1 MRDSAD
7 SYDPAFGRVR
17 RARSKRQRKFYQP
30 YDDEATYVKRAWE
43 LQRLAGA
50 DADDATDGLP
60 EGDRWSTWDQST
72 PLARGPKPHPKWL
85 VTDLAAVD
93 YELGVLKTGKE
104 ADVFLVRRG
113 VPGTDRSC
121 LLAAKRYRDATH
133 RQFHR
138 DAGYLEGRR
147 TRDTRETR
155 ATANRTAFGRQ
166 AIASQWANAEFNAL
180 VQLYNAR
187 VPVPYPVQ
195 ILGTEVLLEFIGD
208 ADGTGAP
215 RLAETRPGPA
225 ELAILWGQLVEAT
238 ATLASAGFAHGDLS
252 PYNLLVHHGRLVMID
267 LPQLV
272 DVISH
277 SNGRSF
283 LDRDAKNVAT
293 WFARAGHP
301 DADPEALA
309 RLLAEE
315 AHLALA
321 DDRENREDREPA
333 ALKGSPAGL
342 RQEERQCICNA
353 AGNLTTGQVP
363 HCSLE
368 LQRPDRGCPPD
379 AGARRA
385 QPRHFDKYV
394 FQLPIPRYDPADAAH
409 ARLTALAERA
419 ARVAATTTLPD
430 VRFERQRKHIRDVL
444 ERHGIAKDIDAIV
457 KALLD
462 IAI

>member
-17 RARSKRQRKFYQP
+17 RARNKRQRKFYQP
-30 YDDEATYVKRAWE
+30 HDDEATYTKRAWE

-50 DADDATDGLP
+50 DADDAIDGLP

-72 PLARGPKPHPKWL
+72 PTERGPKPHPTWL

-138 DAGYLEGRR
+138 DVGYLEGRR
-147 TRDTRETR
+147 VRESRVNR
-155 ATANRTAFGRQ
+155 AVAKRSSFGRE
-166 AIASQWANAEFNAL
+166 AIAGQWANAEFNAL
-180 VQLYNAR
+180 VQLHSFG

-195 ILGTEVLLEFIGD
+195 ILGTEILLEFVGD

-215 RLAETRPGPA
+215 RLAETRPEPA
-225 ELAILWGQLVEAT
+225 ELASLWSQLVEAM
-238 ATLASAGFAHGDLS
+238 ATLASVGFAHGDLS
-252 PYNLLVHHGRLVMID
+252 PYNLLIHHGRLVMID
-267 LPQLV
+267 LPQVV

-277 SNGRSF
+277 PDGRSF

-293 WFARAGHP
+293 WFVRAGHP
-301 DADPEALA
+301 EADPEVLA

-315 AHLALA
+315 ARLA
-321 DDRENREDREPA
+321 
-333 ALKGSPAGL
+333 
-342 RQEERQCICNA
+342 
-353 AGNLTTGQVP
+353 
-363 HCSLE
+363 
-368 LQRPDRGCPPD
+368 
-379 AGARRA
+379 
-385 QPRHFDKYV
+385 
-394 FQLPIPRYDPADAAH
+394 
-409 ARLTALAERA
+409 
-419 ARVAATTTLPD
+419 
-430 VRFERQRKHIRDVL
+430 
-444 ERHGIAKDIDAIV
+444 
-457 KALLD
+457 
-462 IAI
+462 